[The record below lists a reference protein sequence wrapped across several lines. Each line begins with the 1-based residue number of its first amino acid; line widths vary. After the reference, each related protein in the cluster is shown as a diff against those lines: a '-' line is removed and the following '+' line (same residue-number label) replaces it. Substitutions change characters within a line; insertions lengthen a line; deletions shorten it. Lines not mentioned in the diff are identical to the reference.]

1 MRKSPG
7 GSTFPYY
14 YKGGELHCLHFGS
27 FFADETSLF
36 ARIGAEREFVLRN
49 IARMPVWVD
58 LYETELT
65 GRVPAELAAMIR
77 AVGGRI
83 TKLAIVGCPARRRR
97 RLSKAFA
104 KEGVG
109 TGPPLRYF
117 DDPEVAKSWLVGK
130 EP

>member
-27 FFADETSLF
+27 FFADEPSLL
-36 ARIGAEREFVLRN
+36 ARIAAEREFVLRN
-49 IARMPVWVD
+49 VERMPVWMD

-65 GRVPAELAAMIR
+65 GRVHAGLAAMIH
-77 AVGGRI
+77 ATGERI
-83 TKLAIVGCPARRRR
+83 TKLAIVGCPASGRR
-97 RLSKAFA
+97 RLSRAFE
-104 KEGVG
+104 KEGVE

-117 DDPEVAKSWLVGK
+117 DDPEAAKSWLVGK